1 MPKKKKKP
9 AKAFDVK
16 GIVINAIVDFL
27 IGLMLLIIDKHT

>member
-9 AKAFDVK
+9 AKAFDVRA
-16 GIVINAIVDFL
+16 IVINALVDFL

>member
-9 AKAFDVK
+9 AKAFDART
-16 GIVINAIVDFL
+16 IVINAIVDFL